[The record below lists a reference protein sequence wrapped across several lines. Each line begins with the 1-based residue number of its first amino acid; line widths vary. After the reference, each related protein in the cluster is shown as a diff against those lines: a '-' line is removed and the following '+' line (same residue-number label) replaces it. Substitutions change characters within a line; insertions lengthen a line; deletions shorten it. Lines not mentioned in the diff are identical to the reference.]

1 MSEKHEIT
9 NVLRALHTQGI
20 TKVEIEYS
28 GGGDEGTFENSKF
41 YNQDNKEISVDW
53 NKTLDLSEDETFD
66 IDDFEGLIYGDQG
79 RLNQWYSFAG
89 DYSVSMVQLLSILKQ
104 VIILIVLT
112 IRFKNIL
119 TSLDLVMFIKIKI
132 KVYTIYERKRKTR
145 NAYG

>member
-1 MSEKHEIT
+1 MVPVRLIAEKHIIEDMGWIPSVYDWAILIKPTKWTMRGYKNVGKHEIT

-20 TKVEIEYS
+20 TKVEIDYS

-41 YNQDNKEISVDW
+41 YNQDNKEVSVDW

-89 DYSVSMVQLLSILKQ
+89 DYSCKWYS
-104 VIILIVLT
+104 
-112 IRFKNIL
+112 
-119 TSLDLVMFIKIKI
+119 
-132 KVYTIYERKRKTR
+132 YY
-145 NAYG
+145 

>member
-20 TKVEIEYS
+20 TKFEIEYS

-89 DYSVSMVQLLSILKQ
+89 DYSCNGTVTINTETGDYTDSADYTVQEYTDESRSGNVYKDKNKSIY
-104 VIILIVLT
+104 
-112 IRFKNIL
+112 
-119 TSLDLVMFIKIKI
+119 DL
-132 KVYTIYERKRKTR
+132 
-145 NAYG
+145 

>member
-53 NKTLDLSEDETFD
+53 NKALDLSEDETFD

-89 DYSVSMVQLLSILKQ
+89 DYSCNGTVTINTETGDYTDSADYTVQEYTDEPRSGNVYKDKQ
-104 VIILIVLT
+104 KDI
-112 IRFKNIL
+112 F
-119 TSLDLVMFIKIKI
+119 DL
-132 KVYTIYERKRKTR
+132 
-145 NAYG
+145 

>member
-89 DYSVSMVQLLSILKQ
+89 DYSCNGTVTINTETGDYTDSADYTVQEYTDESRSGNVYKDKQ
-104 VIILIVLT
+104 KDI
-112 IRFKNIL
+112 F
-119 TSLDLVMFIKIKI
+119 DL
-132 KVYTIYERKRKTR
+132 
-145 NAYG
+145 